1 MKQPGWNFLRSL
13 LLKVRQLSKV
23 IYRVLQYIIQSIHT
37 VYPAVHEGCYPS
49 TLAEM

>member
-1 MKQPGWNFLRSL
+1 MKQPGGNFLRSL

-23 IYRVLQYIIQSIHT
+23 IYRALRYIIQSIHT
-37 VYPAVHEGCYPS
+37 VYPAVYEGWSPS